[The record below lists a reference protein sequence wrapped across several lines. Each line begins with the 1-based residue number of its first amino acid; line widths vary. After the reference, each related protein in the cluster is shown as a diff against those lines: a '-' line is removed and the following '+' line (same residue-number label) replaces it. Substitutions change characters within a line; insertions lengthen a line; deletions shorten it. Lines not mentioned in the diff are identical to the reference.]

1 MVLVMIMMMAM
12 KYISPG
18 VIMMLCIAVGGGE
31 IDYDVCLS
39 AFMLRTM
46 MVMFMVDETWV
57 MMAMVVVTMVM
68 PDADDDSRC

>member
-1 MVLVMIMMMAM
+1 MVLAMIMTMATT
-12 KYISPG
+12 YISPG

-31 IDYDVCLS
+31 FDYDVCLM

-46 MVMFMVDETWV
+46 MDMFMVDETC
-57 MMAMVVVTMVM
+57 MMMVLVVVMMVM

>member
-1 MVLVMIMMMAM
+1 MVLAMIMMMAM

-31 IDYDVCLS
+31 FDCDVCLI

-46 MVMFMVDETWV
+46 MDMFMVDEPW
-57 MMAMVVVTMVM
+57 MMMVLVVVTMVM